1 MRSRPFVAR
10 PTPTSAF
17 TLMEMIIA
25 LGLATILG
33 LAVAMATIFASRT
46 FEATGIYAD
55 ISRASRQTLD
65 LMTRDIRQA
74 KVLTSYATNALVFTD
89 LTNGTFSY
97 QWDPNAATLT
107 RVYNGQTQVLLT
119 HCSSLGFRVSQR
131 NPSNNFT
138 FWPADP
144 ATNAKLIE
152 VTWICS
158 RRIFGQKV
166 NAEAIQRAHI
176 SIRN

>member
-1 MRSRPFVAR
+1 MHSRPFGPR
-10 PTPTSAF
+10 LTPTSAF
-17 TLMEMIIA
+17 TLMEVIIA
-25 LGLATILG
+25 LGLATMVG
-33 LAVAMATIFASRT
+33 LTVATTTMFASRT
-46 FEATGIYAD
+46 FEATSNYGYL
-55 ISRASRQTLD
+55 SRDSRQTLD

-74 KVLTSYATNALVFTD
+74 KVLTSYTTNALVFTD

-107 RVYNGQTQVLLT
+107 RVYSGQTKVLLT
-119 HCSSLGFRVSQR
+119 HCAYLGFRVSQR

-138 FWPADP
+138 FWPADA

-158 RRIFGQKV
+158 RHIFGQKA
-166 NAEAIQRAHI
+166 NAETIQRALI

>member
-1 MRSRPFVAR
+1 
-10 PTPTSAF
+10 
-17 TLMEMIIA
+17 MEMIIA
-25 LGLATILG
+25 LGLVTILG
-33 LAVAMATIFASRT
+33 VALAMATMFASRT

-55 ISRASRQTLD
+55 ISRANRQTLD

-74 KVLTSYATNALVFTD
+74 KVLTSYATNALVFSD

-97 QWDPNAATLT
+97 QWDPNAARLT

-119 HCSSLGFRVSQR
+119 HCTYLGFRVSQR

-138 FWPADP
+138 FWPADH

-158 RRIFGQKV
+158 RHIFGQKA
-166 NAEAIQRAHI
+166 NAETIQRALI

>member
-1 MRSRPFVAR
+1 MRSSLFVVR

-17 TLMEMIIA
+17 TLIEMIIA
-25 LGLATILG
+25 FGLAMIVG
-33 LAVAMATIFASRT
+33 IAVAMATMFASRT

-55 ISRASRQTLD
+55 LSRASRQTLD

-74 KVLTSYATNALVFTD
+74 RMLTSYATNALSFTD

-97 QWDPNAATLT
+97 QWDPDAATLT

-119 HCSSLGFRVSQR
+119 HCASLEFRASQR
-131 NPSNNFT
+131 NPSNNFS

-152 VTWICS
+152 VTWTCS
-158 RRIFGQKV
+158 RQIFGQKA

>member
-1 MRSRPFVAR
+1 MHSRPFGPR
-10 PTPTSAF
+10 LTPTSAF
-17 TLMEMIIA
+17 TLMEVIIA
-25 LGLATILG
+25 LGLATMVG
-33 LAVAMATIFASRT
+33 LTVAITTMFASRT

-55 ISRASRQTLD
+55 LSRASRQTLD

-107 RVYNGQTQVLLT
+107 RVYSGQTKVLLT
-119 HCSSLGFRVSQR
+119 HCAYLGFRVSQR

-138 FWPADP
+138 FWPADA

-158 RRIFGQKV
+158 RHIFGQKV
-166 NAEAIQRAHI
+166 NAETIQRAHI